1 MLNFLKKIFSQREE
15 KETTLSSLFADNK
28 TVQVPESVL
37 DRFILNCN
45 EFRYYHP
52 STGAL
57 VFIMQGKNAKIGK
70 DPMTAGITVMSLLWL
85 RKLYDKNRPLFSS
98 IINRFAD
105 KTNIPDDDMR
115 KFLHSRFN
123 TGLATKQPQL
133 STFYERGSGIVRFMD
148 ALIPYAKFV
157 FDDEFISKQD
167 SFANNFQNDTTL
179 VNSAERISI
188 EDFAKII
195 VRDLRVN
202 NEDGKPQNSQEL
214 NYLDELSEV
223 KHVRP
228 KMPRQTKRQKS
239 SRIDSPTGSNAFLLL
254 FSATWCGPS
263 KRFKREIEAAGIN
276 FYTLIDVDQEKNESL
291 VDKYSICN
299 VPTTILVSENGEIIN
314 KWIGYDDED
323 PGQSKFVNYI
333 KNCNYNILP
342 FMGTFS

>member
-1 MLNFLKKIFSQREE
+1 MLNFLKEIFSQREE

-123 TGLATKQPQL
+123 TGLATKQP
-133 STFYERGSGIVRFMD
+133 
-148 ALIPYAKFV
+148 
-157 FDDEFISKQD
+157 
-167 SFANNFQNDTTL
+167 
-179 VNSAERISI
+179 
-188 EDFAKII
+188 
-195 VRDLRVN
+195 
-202 NEDGKPQNSQEL
+202 
-214 NYLDELSEV
+214 
-223 KHVRP
+223 
-228 KMPRQTKRQKS
+228 
-239 SRIDSPTGSNAFLLL
+239 
-254 FSATWCGPS
+254 
-263 KRFKREIEAAGIN
+263 
-276 FYTLIDVDQEKNESL
+276 
-291 VDKYSICN
+291 
-299 VPTTILVSENGEIIN
+299 
-314 KWIGYDDED
+314 
-323 PGQSKFVNYI
+323 
-333 KNCNYNILP
+333 
-342 FMGTFS
+342 